1 MKLTKLTIK
10 NFKNFE
16 KNNYTLFQL
25 KTIDTDNAQIIGNKI
40 RRNLLK
46 ETVSFKFKDIAIFVS
61 NEKNNRKYNYINEFI
76 NMEEIKEAT
85 SDIINNF
92 KQLLFKSYK
101 KLINNNSII
110 KIDLN
115 NISEVTSQNIKIP
128 KFLKTKIV
136 QSKFHLFNVISKKI
150 KIKVL
155 LKIGIRF

>member
-1 MKLTKLTIK
+1 
-10 NFKNFE
+10 
-16 KNNYTLFQL
+16 
-25 KTIDTDNAQIIGNKI
+25 
-40 RRNLLK
+40 
-46 ETVSFKFKDIAIFVS
+46 
-61 NEKNNRKYNYINEFI
+61 
-76 NMEEIKEAT
+76 MEEIKEAT